1 MIKYGIIL
9 FHIQKINGN
18 HFTLKVKAIV
28 NHIISYFTGFSEITR
43 NKI

>member
-9 FHIQKINGN
+9 FHIKKNGN

-28 NHIISYFTGFSEITR
+28 NHIISYFIGFSEITR
-43 NKI
+43 NN